1 MTDDPDRP
9 ASLIVPREVTA
20 LQRYVDRGSQRLH
33 SPLHIEGGSASVED
47 LFAAVKA
54 CATALHGIILLE
66 GFSPEA
72 GRPAMSARCLPADF
86 KFSMDDE
93 LISLSGIDRR
103 MAPPV
108 PFVGEINTTDLWHF
122 RLYNATDGFFELRLI
137 GPSTT
142 IVLYVLPYQNEQ
154 GSYLPSSRG

>member
-1 MTDDPDRP
+1 MTDDPARP
-9 ASLIVPREVTA
+9 ASLIVPREVTD
-20 LQRYVDRGSQRLH
+20 LRRYLDCGSQRLH
-33 SPLHIEGGSASVED
+33 STLHIEGGSSSIED

-54 CATALHGIILLE
+54 CATALHGVILLE

-72 GRPAMSARCLPADF
+72 ARPAMSARCLPVDF
-86 KFSMDDE
+86 KFRMDDE

-122 RLYNATDGFFELRLI
+122 RLYNATDGFFELRLT

-142 IVLYVLPYQNEQ
+142 IVLYIMPYQNELRP
-154 GSYLPSSRG
+154 YLPSSRG